1 MGKVFFKEEQKFG
14 SMWLYLS
21 MGVIYASTILIFVF
35 ALYSQFVLNEPWGDK
50 PISDKGLLFT
60 FLLVMAILIASVYL
74 LFGSKLVVQ
83 VTNQSIFIS
92 FWPYFRKPKIYLG
105 KDIDRFEIRKYK
117 PIKEYGGWG
126 VKQGKKS
133 IGKAFNVS
141 GNIGLQLYLKNGR
154 KLLIGTQR
162 DGALLRAMKKMMENS

>member
-14 SMWLYLS
+14 SMPLYLG
-21 MGVIYASTILIFVF
+21 MGLIYASTIIIFVF
-35 ALYSQFVLNEPWGDK
+35 AMYSQFVLNEPWGDK
-50 PISDKGLLFT
+50 PISDKGLLLT
-60 FLLVMAILIASVYL
+60 FILVMAVLVASAYM

-83 VTNQSIFIS
+83 VTHQSIFIA
-92 FWPYFRKPKIYLG
+92 FWPYFTKPKIYLG

-154 KLLIGTQR
+154 KVLIGTQR
-162 DGALLRAMKKMMENS
+162 GNAILRAMKKMMENS